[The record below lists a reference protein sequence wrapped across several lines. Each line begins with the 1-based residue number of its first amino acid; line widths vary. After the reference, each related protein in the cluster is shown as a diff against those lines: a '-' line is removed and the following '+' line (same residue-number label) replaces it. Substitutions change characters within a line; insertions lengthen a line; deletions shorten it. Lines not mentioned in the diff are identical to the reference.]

1 MDVFSFRDRVVE
13 DYGQFS
19 RSFTQIKAP
28 DLRDFVDGRYGAGEY
43 WPSPLIQLNPSFVG
57 GGSISALVEEGLL
70 HPECSRIFRWG
81 KAASSQGSGDGVEL
95 LLHRHQREAI
105 QIARAGGSLV
115 VISGTG
121 SGKSLGYMIPII
133 NRVLEER
140 ERGDQGKRIRAIVIY
155 PMNALCNSQIEELQ
169 KYLGWGYPDGPRVT
183 FARYTGQESEEE
195 REQIKNDPPDIL
207 LTNYVMLEYILT
219 RQDPLDQK
227 VISDAQGL
235 EFLVLDELHTYRGR
249 QGADVAL
256 LVRRVRQRLN
266 ADLICIGTSATMA
279 SEGTA
284 AERNGTVAQVA
295 SKLFGTDIPV
305 ENIVTETLE
314 RLTLGDL
321 PSAAELSAAL
331 DADASAAAPAAWTA
345 DDLRQH
351 PLARWVEL
359 RLGLEREDGRADGK
373 WVRCRPRSLQ
383 HAALEL
389 AKASGRLAADADPDA
404 EEARQARDAVLTS
417 LRKFLLA
424 AYRIEVGP
432 NRRFFAFRLHQFV
445 SAGGEVHASLD
456 APGRRY
462 LTLKGQKY
470 QPNSGRQALLYPVV
484 FCRSCGQEFHPVWT
498 RLHNRRPERFEP
510 RSFSDAASLRETDVV
525 NGYLMPD
532 ADAAY
537 ELEDLEQARFPD
549 GWLETN
555 RDGELVLKRTYREF
569 APVPCRVRS
578 DGTAGHDGT
587 PAWFLKG
594 SFRFC
599 PSCGVEHNVRGSE
612 FKKLCGLNSEGRS
625 SATTTVSLAVLRQL
639 LSFPEDDIPD
649 NARKLLAFSDN
660 RQDAS
665 LQAGHFNDFVRVLQ
679 LRAGLV
685 AALRAR
691 PDRELSLE
699 ALALDTEKALR
710 LTADDFIA
718 TKGVK
723 PNVEQERRRA
733 LRGVL
738 EYRLLVDLRK
748 GWRLTNPNL
757 EQLRLLEIDYAQL
770 VNCAEDQADW
780 QQRHPLL
787 AQASHEERFLIL
799 HRLLEELRE
808 RLAID
813 CDALGLEEFERRR
826 KACFDL
832 EEVWAI
838 RADEQPELARTVL
851 MSPVTD
857 EQRKQ
862 RLEGLS
868 LRGAFGR
875 WLKARERWLS
885 VEELH
890 RGLKWKDDLYQ
901 EITGHLLAML
911 KSWGLVKPVEVRVGR
926 RRSEVLQGWRL
937 NSSALR
943 WTLVD
948 APAVA
953 SPPTAPQ
960 DSYAERLQ
968 QQRQNSGRRGPVN
981 SYFRSLYEDL
991 ASLIADPSQA
1001 EGRPFVQTL
1010 EAREHTAQVEA
1021 GVREQREKQFREA
1034 RLRLLYCSPT
1044 MELGVDISSL
1054 NTVYLRN
1061 VPPTP
1066 ANYAQRSGR
1075 AGRSGQP
1082 ALVLSYCGATS
1093 PHDQYFFADP
1103 TRMVAGAVSAPTLEL
1118 ANEELL
1124 KAHFRALWLAAT
1136 RQRLPNKV
1144 KDLVDL
1150 ASEGRPLLADL
1161 REALAS
1167 DDACRSA
1174 QADGQAI
1181 VDDLLEHH
1189 WLGSTPPPWLT
1200 GSWLDALI
1208 RGAALDFDAAL
1219 RRWRELLEAVDSQFA
1234 QAQKDLANHALSERE
1249 RQAAD
1254 QRQRAARLQQQLL
1267 LADKPGSS
1275 NNNNDFSTY
1284 RYLASQGFMP
1294 GYNFPRLPLMAY
1306 IPGTREQVGGGT
1318 FITRPRFV
1326 GISEFG
1332 PHSLIYH
1339 EGNTYK
1345 VRGAIL
1351 GLQDNALVSGTA
1363 TLATQDALLC
1373 GRCGHAHVGTARDEL
1388 ELCRHCGAALKEEP
1402 EGKAVRVP
1410 RLYQIEQV
1418 NTRRAERITSDD
1430 EERQRL
1436 GYELLTTYEFPQ
1448 ENGVVK
1454 VARAQVSSGGL
1465 PLLELS
1471 YAPATQISRINLG
1484 WRRRENRSAMG
1495 FPIHPISG
1503 RWGGEKQL
1511 AAGASGD
1518 GTGAKGDGED
1528 DSASDNAEVGY
1539 VKITPF
1545 VQDRKNALLL
1555 QLAPPPAANSW
1566 EPLQLLSLK
1575 NALKRGIEVAFQLDG
1590 SEIAAELM
1598 PNEEEASALLLYESA
1613 EGGAG
1618 VLSRLVESPSA
1629 LRQLG
1634 RTALEVCHWKLSDPL
1649 PATEAALEDADPECE
1664 AGCYR
1669 CLLGYHNQR
1678 EHDRIDRRLPALK
1691 QFLLDLARGE
1701 LVGQGGSDSRSER
1714 LERLR
1719 VLCQSGLERLWLDT
1733 AFRLGHHLP
1742 DDAQKEVSGHY
1753 VTPDFTYR
1761 EAAALVFIDG
1771 PHHHKPLQQRLDQQK
1786 RQALKDAG
1794 IRVVVF
1800 DQHSEEWP
1808 ELFREHAWLFG
1819 EGKGG
1824 GSIGSRG
1831 SSSPPPQQRLPE
1843 GPGPDQG
1850 PTATDL
1856 GEALDAVFAQ
1866 HQQLF
1871 GKETQP

>member
-57 GGSISALVEEGLL
+57 GGSIGALVEEGLL

-81 KAASSQGSGDGVEL
+81 KDASNQGSGDGVEL

-105 QIARAGGSLV
+105 VIARAGGSLV

-140 ERGDQGKRIRAIVIY
+140 ERGDQSKRIRAIVIY

-195 REQIKNDPPDIL
+195 REKIKNDPPDIL

-279 SEGTA
+279 SEGSA

-295 SKLFGTDIPV
+295 SKLFGTEIPV

-314 RLTLGDL
+314 RLTVGEL
-321 PSAAELSAAL
+321 PSAAELGAAL
-331 DADASAAAPAAWTA
+331 DADYSTGATATWTTNE
-345 DDLRQH
+345 LRQH

-373 WVRCRPRSLQ
+373 WVRCRPRTLQ
-383 HAALEL
+383 KAALEL
-389 AKASGRLAADADPDA
+389 AITSGRLNEDADPA
-404 EEARQARDAVLTS
+404 SEAARHTRDAVLPS
-417 LRKFLLA
+417 LRQFLLA
-424 AYRIEVGP
+424 AYRVEVGP

-445 SAGGEVHASLD
+445 SAGGDLHASLE

-470 QPNSGRQALLYPVV
+470 QPNAGRQALLYPVV
-484 FCRSCGQEFHPVWT
+484 FCRSCGQDFHPIWAH
-498 RLHNRRPERFEP
+498 LDNRRPERFEP
-510 RSFSDAASLRETDVV
+510 REFSDESSLRERDVV

-532 ADAAY
+532 ADGTY
-537 ELEDLEQARFPD
+537 EVEDPEQARFPD

-578 DGTAGHDGT
+578 DGSAGHDGT

-612 FKKLCGLNSEGRS
+612 FRKLCGLNSEGRS
-625 SATTTVSLAVLRQL
+625 SATTTLSLAVLRQL
-639 LSFPEDDIPD
+639 LSFPEDEIPD

-691 PDRELSLE
+691 PDQELSVE
-699 ALALDTEKALR
+699 ILALDTEKALR
-710 LTADDFIA
+710 LRADDFIA

-757 EQLRLLEIDYAQL
+757 EQLRLLEIDYAEL

-787 AQASHEERFLIL
+787 AKASSEERFLIL

-851 MSPVTD
+851 MSPVTA
-857 EQRKQ
+857 EQRLQ

-911 KSWGLVKPVEVRVGR
+911 TAWGLVKPKEVRVGKR
-926 RRSEVLQGWRL
+926 KSEVLQGWRL

-948 APAVA
+948 PEAPA
-953 SPPTAPQ
+953 Q
-960 DSYAERLQ
+960 DSYAERLLQ
-968 QQRQNSGRRGPVN
+968 QQESSGRRGPVN

-991 ASLIADPSQA
+991 ASLIADPGQA

-1010 EAREHTAQVEA
+1010 EAREHTAQVDA
-1021 GVREQREKQFREA
+1021 GVREQREKQFRDA

-1044 MELGVDISSL
+1044 MELGVDISAL
-1054 NTVYLRN
+1054 NTVYMRN

-1093 PHDQYFFADP
+1093 PHDQYFFSDP
-1103 TRMVAGAVSAPTLEL
+1103 TRMVAGAVIAPTLEL

-1136 RQRLPNKV
+1136 RQRLPGKV
-1144 KDLVDL
+1144 KELVDL
-1150 ASEGRPLLADL
+1150 AAEGRPLVADL

-1181 VDDLLEHH
+1181 VDDLVENH

-1219 RRWRELLEAVDSQFA
+1219 RRWRDLLEAVDSQFA

-1254 QRQRAARLQQQLL
+1254 QRQRSARLQQQLL

-1275 NNNNDFSTY
+1275 NNNDFSTY

-1351 GLQDNALVSGTA
+1351 GLQDNAVVSGTA
-1363 TLATQDALLC
+1363 TLAAQDALLC
-1373 GRCGHAHVGTARDEL
+1373 GSCGHAHVGPAVEM
-1388 ELCRHCGAALKEEP
+1388 ELCLHCGTPLKEQP
-1402 EGKAVRVP
+1402 EGKAVRVT

-1454 VARAQVSSGGL
+1454 VSRAQVSSGGQ

-1484 WRRRENRSAMG
+1484 WRRRENRSDMG

-1511 AAGASGD
+1511 AASAGAD
-1518 GTGAKGDGED
+1518 GTGATSTGED
-1528 DSASDNAEVGY
+1528 DSAEVGY
-1539 VKITPF
+1539 VKITPY

-1555 QLAPPPAANSW
+1555 QFANIW
-1566 EPLQLLSLK
+1566 EPANLLSLK

-1634 RTALEVCHWKLSDPL
+1634 RTALEVCHWRLSDPL
-1649 PATEAALEDADPECE
+1649 PANEATLEDADPECE

-1678 EHDRIDRRLPALK
+1678 EHDRIDRRIPALK
-1691 QFLLDLARGE
+1691 QFLLDLAGAE
-1701 LVGQGGSDSRSER
+1701 LIGQGGSDSRSER
-1714 LERLR
+1714 LERL
-1719 VLCQSGLERLWLDT
+1719 LGFCQSGLERLWLET

-1742 DDAQKEVSGHY
+1742 DDAQKEVSGHF

-1771 PHHHKPLQQRLDQQK
+1771 PHHNQPLQQRLDQQK
-1786 RQALKDAG
+1786 RQVLKDSG

-1800 DQHSEEWP
+1800 DQYSEEWP
-1808 ELFREHAWLFG
+1808 AVFREHAWLFG
-1819 EGKGG
+1819 ERKGASRN
-1824 GSIGSRG
+1824 GSAG
-1831 SSSPPPQQRLPE
+1831 SSPPPSALQRSGE
-1843 GPGPDQG
+1843 PGPDPKASG
-1850 PTATDL
+1850 TDL

-1871 GKETQP
+1871 GKEAQP

>member
-28 DLRDFVDGRYGAGEY
+28 DLRDFVDGRYREGEF

-81 KAASSQGSGDGVEL
+81 KDRGDGVEL

-105 QIARAGGSLV
+105 VIARAGVSLV

-140 ERGDQGKRIRAIVIY
+140 ERGDQSKRIRAIVIY

-195 REQIKNDPPDIL
+195 REKIKNDPPDIL

-295 SKLFGTDIPV
+295 SKLFGTSIPV

-321 PSAAELSAAL
+321 PDAAELSSAL
-331 DADASAAAPAAWTA
+331 AVDYSPDTTAAWSP
-345 DDLRQH
+345 DDLRHH

-373 WVRCRPRSLQ
+373 WVRCRPRTLQ
-383 HAALEL
+383 DAALEL
-389 AKASGRLAADADPDA
+389 ARASGRLAADEDPDS
-404 EEARQARDAVLTS
+404 EAGQRVREAVLTS
-417 LRKFLLA
+417 LRQFLLA
-424 AYRIEVGP
+424 AYQVEVGP

-445 SAGGEVHASLD
+445 SAGGDVHSSLE

-470 QPNSGRQALLYPVV
+470 QPNAGRQALLYPVV
-484 FCRSCGQEFHPVWT
+484 FCRSCGQEFHPVWAQ
-498 RLHNRRPERFEP
+498 LHNRRPERFEP
-510 RSFSDAASLRETDVV
+510 REFSDESSLRERDVV

-532 ADAAY
+532 AEAAY
-537 ELEDLEQARFPD
+537 EVEDLEKARFPD
-549 GWLETN
+549 GWLEA
-555 RDGELVLKRTYREF
+555 DKGGELVLKKTYREF
-569 APVPCRVRS
+569 APVPCRIKA
-578 DGTAGHDGT
+578 DGGTSSDGT

-612 FKKLCGLNSEGRS
+612 FRKLCGLNSEGRS
-625 SATTTVSLAVLRQL
+625 SATTTLSLAVLRQL
-639 LSFPEDDIPD
+639 LSFPEAEIPD

-685 AALRAR
+685 AALRGK
-691 PDRELSLE
+691 PGHELSLE
-699 ALALDTEKALR
+699 TLALDTEKALR
-710 LTADDFIA
+710 LRADDFIA

-723 PNVEQERRRA
+723 PNVEQERRKA

-757 EQLRLLEIDYAQL
+757 EQLRLLEIDYAEL

-787 AQASHEERFLIL
+787 AHASNEERFLIL
-799 HRLLEELRE
+799 HRLLEEMRE

-832 EEVWAI
+832 EEVWGI
-838 RADEQPELARTVL
+838 RAEEQPELARTVL
-851 MSPVTD
+851 MSPVTA
-857 EQRKQ
+857 EQRLQ

-890 RGLKWKDDLYQ
+890 RSLKWKDDLYQ

-911 KSWGLVKPVEVRVGR
+911 KAWGLVKPKEVKVGKR
-926 RRSEVLQGWRL
+926 KSEVLQGWRL

-948 APAVA
+948 PDAGSTKTAPA
-953 SPPTAPQ
+953 Q
-960 DSYAERLQ
+960 DAYAERLLLQ
-968 QQRQNSGRRGPVN
+968 QESSGRRGPVN

-991 ASLIADPSQA
+991 ASLIADPGQA

-1010 EAREHTAQVEA
+1010 EAREHTAQVDA
-1021 GVREQREKQFREA
+1021 GVREQREKQFRDA

-1044 MELGVDISSL
+1044 MELGVDISAL
-1054 NTVYLRN
+1054 NTVYMRN

-1093 PHDQYFFADP
+1093 PHDQYFFSDP
-1103 TRMVAGAVSAPTLEL
+1103 TRMVAGAVIAPTLEL

-1136 RQRLPNKV
+1136 RQRLPGKV
-1144 KDLVDL
+1144 KELVDL
-1150 ASEGRPLLADL
+1150 AAEGRPLVADL
-1161 REALAS
+1161 REALAT

-1181 VDDLLEHH
+1181 VDDLVENH

-1219 RRWRELLEAVDSQFA
+1219 RRWRDLLEAVDSQFA

-1267 LADKPGSS
+1267 LADKPGSG

-1306 IPGTREQVGGGT
+1306 IPGSREQVGGGT

-1345 VRGAIL
+1345 VKGAIL
-1351 GLQDNALVSGTA
+1351 GLQDNAVAAGNV

-1373 GRCGHAHVGTARDEL
+1373 GVCGHAHLGSGLAEV
-1388 ELCRHCGAALKEEP
+1388 ELCRHCGAPLQEEP
-1402 EGKAVRVP
+1402 KGKAVRVP

-1454 VARAQVSSGGL
+1454 VARAQVSSGGQ

-1471 YAPATQISRINLG
+1471 YAPATTISRINLG
-1484 WRRRENRSAMG
+1484 WRRRENRSDMG

-1511 AAGASGD
+1511 EAGNA
-1518 GTGAKGDGED
+1518 TPGEGEED
-1528 DSASDNAEVGY
+1528 AAEVGY
-1539 VKITPF
+1539 VKITPY

-1555 QLAPPPAANSW
+1555 QFPNQPANGNWTA
-1566 EPLQLLSLK
+1566 LQLLSLK

-1598 PNEEEASALLLYESA
+1598 PNDEEASALLLYESA

-1618 VLSRLVESPSA
+1618 VLSRLVESPAA

-1634 RTALEVCHWKLSDPL
+1634 RTALEVCHWRLSDPL
-1649 PATEAALEDADPECE
+1649 PVIEAALEDADPECE

-1678 EHDRIDRRLPALK
+1678 EHDRIDRRIPELK

-1701 LVGQGGSDSRSER
+1701 LVGQGGTDSRSER
-1714 LERLR
+1714 LGRLR
-1719 VLCQSGLERLWLDT
+1719 GFCQSGLERLWLET
-1733 AFRLGHHLP
+1733 TFRLGHHLP
-1742 DDAQKEVSGHY
+1742 DDAQKEVSGHF

-1761 EAAALVFIDG
+1761 EAGALVFIDG
-1771 PHHHKPLQQRLDQQK
+1771 PHHEKPLQQRLDQQK

-1808 ELFREHAWLFG
+1808 VMFREHSWLFG
-1819 EGKGG
+1819 EGKGAAP
-1824 GSIGSRG
+1824 SA
-1831 SSSPPPQQRLPE
+1831 PPPSTPPVGQ
-1843 GPGPDQG
+1843 DS
-1850 PTATDL
+1850 PTGAGSNAQTIGD
-1856 GEALDAVFAQ
+1856 AFDAVFAQ

-1871 GKETQP
+1871 GKEA

>member
-1 MDVFSFRDRVVE
+1 MDVFSFRDQVVE

-57 GGSISALVEEGLL
+57 GGSISELVAEGLL
-70 HPECSRIFRWG
+70 HPECCGIFRWG
-81 KAASSQGSGDGVEL
+81 KDRGDGVEL

-105 QIARAGGSLV
+105 VIARAGGSLV

-140 ERGDQGKRIRAIVIY
+140 ERGDHTRRIRAIVIY
-155 PMNALCNSQIEELQ
+155 PMNALCNSQIEELE

-195 REQIKNDPPDIL
+195 REKIKNDPPDIL

-295 SKLFGTDIPV
+295 SKLFGTEIPV

-314 RLTLGDL
+314 RLTVGDL
-321 PSAAELSAAL
+321 PSAKELNAAL
-331 DADASAAAPAAWTA
+331 DADYSPAATAAWTA

-373 WVRCRPRSLQ
+373 WVRCRPRTLQ
-383 HAALEL
+383 KAALEL
-389 AKASGRLAADADPDA
+389 AITSGRLNEDVDSAS
-404 EEARQARDAVLTS
+404 EEARKAQDAVLPS
-417 LRKFLLA
+417 LRQFLLA
-424 AYRIEVGP
+424 AYRVEVGP

-445 SAGGEVHASLD
+445 SAGGDVHASLE

-470 QPNSGRQALLYPVV
+470 QPNAGRQALLYPVV
-484 FCRSCGQEFHPVWT
+484 FCRSCGQDFHPIWAH
-498 RLHNRRPERFEP
+498 LNNRRPERFEP
-510 RSFSDAASLRETDVV
+510 REFSDESSLRERDVV

-532 ADAAY
+532 ADGAY
-537 ELEDLEQARFPD
+537 EVEDLEKARFPD
-549 GWLETN
+549 GWLET
-555 RDGELVLKRTYREF
+555 DKSGELVLKRTYREF

-625 SATTTVSLAVLRQL
+625 SATTTLSLAVLRQL
-639 LSFPEDDIPD
+639 LSFPEDEIPD

-685 AALRAR
+685 AALRTR
-691 PDRELSLE
+691 PDQELSLE
-699 ALALDTEKALR
+699 TLALDTEKALR
-710 LTADDFIA
+710 LRADDFIA

-723 PNVEQERRRA
+723 PNVEQERRRS

-757 EQLRLLEIDYAQL
+757 EQLRLLEIDYAEL

-787 AQASHEERFLIL
+787 AQASSEERFLIL

-851 MSPVTD
+851 MSPVTA
-857 EQRKQ
+857 EQRIQ

-901 EITGHLLAML
+901 DITGHLLAML
-911 KSWGLVKPVEVRVGR
+911 TAWGLVKPKEVRVGKR
-926 RRSEVLQGWRL
+926 KSEVLQGWRL

-943 WTLVD
+943 WTLLNPE
-948 APAVA
+948 APV
-953 SPPTAPQ
+953 Q
-960 DSYAERLQ
+960 DRFAERLQ
-968 QQRQNSGRRGPVN
+968 QQQESSGRRGPVN

-991 ASLIADPSQA
+991 ASLIADPGQA

-1010 EAREHTAQVEA
+1010 EAREHTAQVDS
-1021 GVREQREKQFREA
+1021 GVRAQREKQFRDA

-1054 NTVYLRN
+1054 NTVYMRN

-1093 PHDQYFFADP
+1093 PHDQYFFSDP

-1136 RQRLPNKV
+1136 RQRLPGKV
-1144 KDLVDL
+1144 KELVDL
-1150 ASEGRPLLADL
+1150 AADGRPLVADL

-1181 VDDLLEHH
+1181 VDDLLENH

-1208 RGAALDFDAAL
+1208 RGAAIDFDAAL

-1275 NNNNDFSTY
+1275 NNNDFSTY

-1351 GLQDNALVSGTA
+1351 GLQDNAVVSGTA

-1373 GRCGHAHVGTARDEL
+1373 GSCGHAHVGSSTEL
-1388 ELCRHCGAALKEEP
+1388 ELCRHCGAPLKEEP
-1402 EGKAVRVP
+1402 VGKAVRVKQ
-1410 RLYQIEQV
+1410 LYQIEQV
-1418 NTRRAERITSDD
+1418 NTQRAQRITSDD

-1454 VARAQVSSGGL
+1454 VSRAQVSSGGQA
-1465 PLLELS
+1465 LLELS
-1471 YAPATQISRINLG
+1471 YAPATTISRINLG
-1484 WRRRENRSAMG
+1484 WRRRENRSDMG

-1511 AAGASGD
+1511 AAGGGADGD
-1518 GTGAKGDGED
+1518 GAKGAGED
-1528 DSASDNAEVGY
+1528 DSAEVGY

-1555 QLAPPPAANSW
+1555 QFANNW

-1618 VLSRLVESPSA
+1618 VLSRLVESPTA

-1634 RTALEVCHWKLSDPL
+1634 RTALEVCHWRLSDPL
-1649 PATEAALEDADPECE
+1649 PATQADLEDADPECE

-1678 EHDRIDRRLPALK
+1678 EHDRIDRRIPELK

-1719 VLCQSGLERLWLDT
+1719 SFCQSGLERLWLDT

-1742 DDAQKEVSGHY
+1742 DDAQKEVSGHF

-1761 EAAALVFIDG
+1761 EATTVVFIDG
-1771 PHHHKPLQQRLDQQK
+1771 PHHTKPLQQRLDQQK
-1786 RQALKDAG
+1786 REALNDAG

-1808 ELFREHAWLFG
+1808 EVFLEHAWLFG

-1824 GSIGSRG
+1824 GPNGAGGGKTVPSTRQPSED
-1831 SSSPPPQQRLPE
+1831 SATAPE
-1843 GPGPDQG
+1843 
-1850 PTATDL
+1850 TAAPNL
-1856 GEALDAVFAQ
+1856 AEALDAVFAQ

-1871 GKETQP
+1871 GKDAQP